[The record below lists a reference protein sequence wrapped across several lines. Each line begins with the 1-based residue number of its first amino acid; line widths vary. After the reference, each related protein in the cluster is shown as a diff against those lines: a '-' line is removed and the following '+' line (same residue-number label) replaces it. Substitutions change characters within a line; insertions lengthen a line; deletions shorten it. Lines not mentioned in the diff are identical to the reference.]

1 MGSATAWAA
10 SALVAASMV
19 GQGPAAAVPDGYLVT
34 LTTEDARGRTTA
46 EELLS
51 FGSER
56 GVTFATLRYRSGD
69 SAVTQVVVNPN
80 GTIDARTPDPAITC
94 YNVAMSILADGSTTR
109 SSASSLAVAFQS
121 YVVRV
126 PLQLTT
132 AEFSDGTHGVLAE
145 GRAAVTPANA
155 QASLILLVDGGIT
168 SRQRILLSA
177 RVRQTTV
184 MSSTGGALAQ
194 STCVVTPVSV
204 RTPSA
209 AEQVS

>member
-19 GQGPAAAVPDGYLVT
+19 GQGLAVASPDGYLVT
-34 LTTEDARGRTTA
+34 LTVEDASGRATA

-51 FGSER
+51 FVSER
-56 GVTFATLRYRSGD
+56 GVTFATLRNRAGD
-69 SAVTQVVVNPN
+69 SAVTQVVVKPN
-80 GTIDARTPDPAITC
+80 GTIDASTPDPAITC

-109 SSASSLAVAFQS
+109 SSASSLAVVVQS

-132 AEFSDGTHGVLAE
+132 AEVSEGTHGIVAE
-145 GRAAVTPANA
+145 GRAAVTAANG
-155 QASLILLVDGGIT
+155 QVPLILVVDGGIT